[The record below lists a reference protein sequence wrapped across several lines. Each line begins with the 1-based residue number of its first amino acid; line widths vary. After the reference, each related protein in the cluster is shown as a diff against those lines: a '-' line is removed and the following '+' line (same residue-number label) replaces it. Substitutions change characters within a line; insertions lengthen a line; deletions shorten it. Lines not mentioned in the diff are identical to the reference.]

1 MRLFLFAIGGTGARV
16 VRSLTMMLASGIEGL
31 DSSTEIVPVIID
43 YDLSN
48 ADKTR
53 AVSALEKYSQIH
65 SSLYPDAVGQGVNYS
80 DNFFMT
86 KLTPLRNAG
95 IAGAQNLQAEYELFF
110 GPAGTAIK
118 FTDYLGLS
126 SMQAKP
132 NEKVTL
138 DLLNALYDDSDQ
150 NDRNAELNL
159 ELTLGFKGKPNIGSV
174 VFHELRS
181 TPELQKFFATYN
193 AVNGDR
199 VFIVSSIFGG
209 TGSSGFPEIV
219 NAIRTHQ
226 NPNVRDAIIGA
237 TVVLPYF
244 GLGIPDPTTG
254 DTGAVDA
261 GSFAS
266 KSVAAL
272 TYYHNSLN
280 NKINSLYYVGD
291 ENIDAYDYSEGSTR
305 QENRAHV
312 VEFVAAT
319 SIIDFMKRNVGTN
332 DHHAFEYGIKD
343 ERKGGAIKLEDFY
356 DGSKTAYLDN
366 LSEFTLA
373 VKYYRDVVCGDRNR
387 VKTSTAFYSPNA
399 FAQAGKLGRGVFK
412 LFDDFIDV
420 DYNNGQKGHWGF
432 YPWLDEMLN
441 HDHKLHLYNIDKSLK
456 INDILAHKV
465 VRGGMFSSPATSD
478 DNITSCMNEKSHQLP
493 AYDDKAFFKAL
504 REVAREIYNKVK

>member
-16 VRSLTMMLASGIEGL
+16 VRSLTMMLASGVEGL

-209 TGSSGFPEIV
+209 RLFWIS
-219 NAIRTHQ
+219 
-226 NPNVRDAIIGA
+226 RD
-237 TVVLPYF
+237 
-244 GLGIPDPTTG
+244 
-254 DTGAVDA
+254 
-261 GSFAS
+261 
-266 KSVAAL
+266 
-272 TYYHNSLN
+272 
-280 NKINSLYYVGD
+280 
-291 ENIDAYDYSEGSTR
+291 R
-305 QENRAHV
+305 QCN
-312 VEFVAAT
+312 
-319 SIIDFMKRNVGTN
+319 
-332 DHHAFEYGIKD
+332 
-343 ERKGGAIKLEDFY
+343 
-356 DGSKTAYLDN
+356 
-366 LSEFTLA
+366 
-373 VKYYRDVVCGDRNR
+373 
-387 VKTSTAFYSPNA
+387 
-399 FAQAGKLGRGVFK
+399 
-412 LFDDFIDV
+412 
-420 DYNNGQKGHWGF
+420 
-432 YPWLDEMLN
+432 
-441 HDHKLHLYNIDKSLK
+441 
-456 INDILAHKV
+456 
-465 VRGGMFSSPATSD
+465 
-478 DNITSCMNEKSHQLP
+478 
-493 AYDDKAFFKAL
+493 
-504 REVAREIYNKVK
+504 

>member
-48 ADKTR
+48 ADKAR
-53 AVSALEKYSQIH
+53 AVSILEKYSQIH

-80 DNFFMT
+80 DHFFMT

-95 IAGAQNLQAEYELFF
+95 IAGNQNIEAEYELFF
-110 GPAGTAIK
+110 GPAGSAIK

-126 SMQAKP
+126 SMQARP
-132 NEKVTL
+132 NEKLTL

-174 VFHELRS
+174 VFHELRT

-193 AVNGDR
+193 AANGDK
-199 VFIVSSIFGG
+199 VFIISSIFGG

-219 NAIRTHQ
+219 NAIRSHQ
-226 NPNVRDAIIGA
+226 NPSVRDAVIGA

-244 GLGIPDPTTG
+244 GLGMPDPSTG
-254 DTGAVDA
+254 DTGAIDA

-291 ENIDAYDYSEGSTR
+291 ENIDAYDYNEGSTR

-312 VEFVAAT
+312 VEFIAAT
-319 SIIDFMKRNVGTN
+319 SVIDFLKRNVGI
-332 DHHAFEYGIKD
+332 DKHEAYEFGIKD
-343 ERKGGAIKLEDFY
+343 ERKGESIKLNDFY
-356 DGSKTAYLDN
+356 DGSHNDYLDS
-366 LSEFTLA
+366 LSEFALA
-373 VKYYRDVVCGDRNR
+373 TKYYRDVVCGDRNKI
-387 VKTSTAFYSPNA
+387 KTSSAFYSQNA
-399 FAQAGKLGRGVFK
+399 FALGGKLGKGVFK
-412 LFDDFIDV
+412 LFDEFIDAT
-420 DYNNGQKGHWGF
+420 YNDNEKGHWGF
-432 YPWLDEMLN
+432 YPWLEEMLN
-441 HDHKLHLYNIDKSLK
+441 HDHKLHLYNIDKRLK
-456 INDILAHKV
+456 INDFLSYRTI
-465 VRGGMFSSPATSD
+465 RGGAFTSPATSD
-478 DNITSCMNEKSHQLP
+478 DNITGCMNEKSKQLP

-504 REVAREIYNKVK
+504 RDTAKEIYKSVK

>member
-16 VRSLTMMLASGIEGL
+16 VRSLTMMLASGIKGL
-31 DSSTEIVPVIID
+31 DSSSTEIVPVIID

-53 AVSALEKYSQIH
+53 AISALETYSQIH
-65 SSLYPDAVGQGVNYS
+65 SSLYPDAGKQGVNYS

-86 KLTPLRNAG
+86 KLTALRYAG
-95 IAGAQNLQAEYELFF
+95 VAGAQDLKAEYELFF
-110 GPAGTAIK
+110 GPTGTTIK

-132 NEKVTL
+132 NEKLTL
-138 DLLNALYDDSDQ
+138 DLLNALYDDSEQ

-181 TPELQKFFATYN
+181 TPELQKFFETYN
-193 AVNGDR
+193 VVKGDR

-319 SIIDFMKRNVGTN
+319 SMIVF
-332 DHHAFEYGIKD
+332 
-343 ERKGGAIKLEDFY
+343 
-356 DGSKTAYLDN
+356 
-366 LSEFTLA
+366 
-373 VKYYRDVVCGDRNR
+373 RD
-387 VKTSTAFYSPNA
+387 
-399 FAQAGKLGRGVFK
+399 L
-412 LFDDFIDV
+412 
-420 DYNNGQKGHWGF
+420 
-432 YPWLDEMLN
+432 
-441 HDHKLHLYNIDKSLK
+441 
-456 INDILAHKV
+456 
-465 VRGGMFSSPATSD
+465 
-478 DNITSCMNEKSHQLP
+478 
-493 AYDDKAFFKAL
+493 
-504 REVAREIYNKVK
+504 

>member
-53 AVSALEKYSQIH
+53 AISVLEKYSQIH
-65 SSLYPDAVGQGVNYS
+65 SSLYPDATQKGKIYS

-86 KLTPLRNAG
+86 KITPLINAG
-95 IAGAQNLQAEYELFF
+95 VAGPQNLQAEYELYF

-118 FTDYLGLS
+118 FTDYLGLN
-126 SMQAKP
+126 SMQAMP

-138 DLLNALYDDSDQ
+138 DLLNILYDDSEQ

-219 NAIRTHQ
+219 NAIRTHN

-244 GLGIPDPTTG
+244 GLGIPDPATG

-305 QENRAHV
+305 QENRAHI

-319 SIIDFMKRNVGTN
+319 SIIDFMKRNVGVN
-332 DHHAFEYGIKD
+332 DHHAFEYGIRD
-343 ERKGGAIKLEDFY
+343 ERKGSAIKLEDFY
-356 DGSKTAYLDN
+356 DESKKRYLDN

-373 VKYYRDVVCGDRNR
+373 VKYYRDVICGDRN
-387 VKTSTAFYSPNA
+387 KIKASTAYYSQKA
-399 FAQAGKLGRGVFK
+399 FALNGKLGRGVFK
-412 LFDDFIDV
+412 MFDDFIDT
-420 DYNNGQKGHWGF
+420 DYKDGKKGHWGF
-432 YPWLDEMLN
+432 YPWLYEMLN
-441 HDHKLHLYNIDKSLK
+441 HEHKLHLYNVDKTLK

-465 VRGGMFSSPATSD
+465 VKGSMFLSPATND
-478 DNITSCMNEKSHQLP
+478 DNITSCMNKKSDKLP
-493 AYDDKAFFKAL
+493 VYDDKAFFKVL
-504 REVAREIYNKVK
+504 REVAQEIYNKVK

>member
-53 AVSALEKYSQIH
+53 AIDALETYSQIH
-65 SSLYPDAVGQGVNYS
+65 RSLYPNAVGKGVNYS
-80 DNFFMT
+80 DHFFMT

-95 IAGAQNLQAEYELFF
+95 IAGVHLQAEYDLFF

-138 DLLNALYDDSDQ
+138 DLLNALYDDSEQ

-181 TPELQKFFATYN
+181 TPELQQFFATYN
-193 AVNGDR
+193 VVNGDR

-226 NPNVRDAIIGA
+226 NANVRDAVIGA

-244 GLGIPDPTTG
+244 GLGIPDATTG

-312 VEFVAAT
+312 VEFIAAT
-319 SIIDFMKRNVGTN
+319 SIIDFMKRNVVAI
-332 DHHAFEYGIKD
+332 DHHAYEYGIKY
-343 ERKGGAIKLEDFY
+343 EKKGSAIKLEDFY

-366 LSEFTLA
+366 LSAFALA
-373 VKYYRDVVCGDRNR
+373 VKYYRDVICGDRNR
-387 VKTSTAFYSPNA
+387 INTSSAFYSPNA
-399 FAQAGKLGRGVFK
+399 FALNGKLGKGVFK
-412 LFDDFIDV
+412 LFDEFIDPN
-420 DYNNGQKGHWGF
+420 YNDGQKGHWGF

-441 HDHKLHLYNIDKSLK
+441 HDHKLHLYNVDKNLK
-456 INDILAHKV
+456 INDILAYKV
-465 VRGGMFSSPATSD
+465 VKRGTFSSPATSD
-478 DNITSCMNEKSHQLP
+478 NNITSSMNKKSRQLSV
-493 AYDDKAFFKAL
+493 YDDTAFFKVL
-504 REVAREIYNKVK
+504 REVAREIYNTVK

>member
-16 VRSLTMMLASGIEGL
+16 VRSLTMILASGIEGL
-31 DSSTEIVPVIID
+31 DSSTEIIPVIID

-53 AVSALEKYSQIH
+53 AVNALEKYSQIH
-65 SSLYPDAVGQGVNYS
+65 SALYPDAVRQGVNYN

-95 IAGAQNLQAEYELFF
+95 IAGTQSLQAEYELFF
-110 GPAGTAIK
+110 GPTGTAIK
-118 FTDYLGLS
+118 FTDYLGIS
-126 SMQAKP
+126 SMQTEP
-132 NEKVTL
+132 NEKITL
-138 DLLNALYDDSDQ
+138 DLLNALYDDSEQ

-193 AVNGDR
+193 AANGDR

-219 NAIRTHQ
+219 NAIRSHQ

-244 GLGIPDPTTG
+244 SLGIPDSSTG

-261 GSFAS
+261 GSFHS
-266 KSVAAL
+266 KSIAAL
-272 TYYHNSLN
+272 TYYDNSLN
-280 NKINSLYYVGD
+280 NQINSLYYVGD

-312 VEFVAAT
+312 VEFVAAS
-319 SIIDFMKRNVGTN
+319 SIIDFMKRDVGIN
-332 DHHAFEYGIKD
+332 NHHAFEYGIKE
-343 ERKGGAIKLEDFY
+343 ERKESAIKLEDFY
-356 DGSKTAYLDN
+356 DGSKMAFLDN
-366 LSEFTLA
+366 LTEFALA
-373 VKYYRDVVCGDRNR
+373 VKYYRDVICGDRNK
-387 VKTSTAFYSPNA
+387 VKTSTAFYSQNA
-399 FAQAGKLGRGVFK
+399 FALNGKLGKGVFK
-412 LFDDFIDV
+412 LFDEFIDANFK
-420 DYNNGQKGHWGF
+420 DGEKGHWGF
-432 YPWLDEMLN
+432 YPWLDEMLS
-441 HDHKLHLYNIDKSLK
+441 HEHKLHLYNADKAQK
-456 INDILAHKV
+456 INDFLSYKV
-465 VRGGMFSSPATSD
+465 VKGGMLSSPATSD
-478 DNITSCMNEKSHQLP
+478 DNITSCINKKIHQLP

>member
-16 VRSLTMMLASGIEGL
+16 VRSLTMMLASGINGL
-31 DSSTEIVPVIID
+31 DSSTEIIPVIID

-53 AVSALEKYSQIH
+53 AIAALEKYSQIH
-65 SSLYPDAVGQGVNYS
+65 SSLYPDAAGQGVNYS

-86 KLTPLRNAG
+86 RLTPLRNAG
-95 IAGAQNLQAEYELFF
+95 ITGIQSLKAEYELYF

-118 FTDYLGLS
+118 FADYLGLD
-126 SMQAKP
+126 SMQARP
-132 NEKVTL
+132 DEKVTL

-181 TPELQKFFATYN
+181 MPELQNFFTTYN
-193 AVNGDR
+193 AANGDR

-219 NAIRTHQ
+219 NAIRTHH

-237 TVVLPYF
+237 VVVLPYF
-244 GLGIPDPTTG
+244 GLGIPDPATG

-291 ENIDAYDYSEGSTR
+291 ENIDVYDYNEGSTR

-312 VEFVAAT
+312 VEFIAAT
-319 SIIDFMKRNVGTN
+319 SIIDFMKRNVGLN

-356 DGSKTAYLDN
+356 GGSKTDYLDN
-366 LSEFTLA
+366 LSEFAIA
-373 VKYYRDVVCGDRNR
+373 VKYYRDVICGDRNR
-387 VKTSTAFYSPNA
+387 IKTSTAFYSQNA
-399 FAQAGKLGRGVFK
+399 FALNGKLGRGVFK
-412 LFDDFIDV
+412 LFDEFIDA

-432 YPWLDEMLN
+432 YPWLDEMLS
-441 HDHKLHLYNIDKSLK
+441 HDHKLHLYNVDKTLK
-456 INDILAHKV
+456 INDILAYKV
-465 VRGGMFSSPATSD
+465 IKGGTFSSPATSD
-478 DNITSCMNEKSHQLP
+478 DNITSCMNKKSHQLP
-493 AYDDKAFFKAL
+493 AYDDKAFFKTL
-504 REVAREIYNKVK
+504 REVAQEIYNKVK